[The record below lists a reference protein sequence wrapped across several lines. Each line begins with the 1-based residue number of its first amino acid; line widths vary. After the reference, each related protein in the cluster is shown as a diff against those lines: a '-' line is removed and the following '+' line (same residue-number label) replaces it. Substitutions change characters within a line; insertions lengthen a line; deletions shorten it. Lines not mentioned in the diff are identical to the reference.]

1 MSRKLQC
8 KGISVPLINKQKE
21 PGKKILFPT
30 ILTIK
35 KQKTKNKNKVDKYK
49 SDLPLRKR
57 AQTK

>member
-21 PGKKILFPT
+21 PGKKILCPT

-35 KQKTKNKNKVDKYK
+35 KKNKKTK
-49 SDLPLRKR
+49 
-57 AQTK
+57 TK